1 MATDPGEE
9 LQNVVLARNTL
20 RYQLYGIARIA
31 YGVRGP
37 FLIISP
43 TLRSVSTS
51 IARSLPL

>member
-9 LQNVVLARNTL
+9 PQNVVLARNTL

-31 YGVRGP
+31 YGVPGP

-43 TLRSVSTS
+43 TLRKVSTS